1 MPRLKRPTE
10 SSFESKGKAESND
23 TSSTKVVPPNRT
35 MYPVVASQNLA
46 ARDFERNAELGGRQE
61 LATIASPALRGPPS
75 GKERRLATNSC
86 EHAYKRTHRMTKKL
100 SSQINAATNQRLD
113 SLAKR
118 STRSNSSV
126 AAEAIAPYLAT
137 KEWQLE
143 EIHAGIADL
152 DAGKHVSHEEVQKW
166 LGSWATSNESKA
178 PQGK

>member
-1 MPRLKRPTE
+1 
-10 SSFESKGKAESND
+10 
-23 TSSTKVVPPNRT
+23 
-35 MYPVVASQNLA
+35 
-46 ARDFERNAELGGRQE
+46 
-61 LATIASPALRGPPS
+61 
-75 GKERRLATNSC
+75 
-86 EHAYKRTHRMTKKL
+86 MTKKL
-100 SSQINAATNQRLD
+100 SIQINAATNQRLD

-178 PQGK
+178 PQRK